1 MRLGYW
7 LGGVLAI
14 VCIVSLV
21 GCKTTGTAHSATQG
35 KPGLMIYLPESAMQ
49 LRQLATSQGLDIQ
62 LVKENSESA
71 PLLRAFLNVPADGK
85 EYFAVVNTQFNRIV
99 TGGVVTDEIDEAQR
113 QQAFAKLK
121 KISEAGKNADATLT
135 PEAGKVRLVVFSD
148 YQCPFCKQMDG
159 ILQTLETKYSKD
171 LDVKMMHYPLPMHP
185 YAMPAAEAAE
195 CARNQEKFDAY
206 SEALFKEK
214 TLSLSS
220 IKTLAQSLKLDT
232 KTFDAC
238 LSTHQTQSK
247 VVDSQLLGQYLGVAG
262 TPSLFLN
269 GEPVALESPEKLDAL
284 IDEKIKAI
292 KH

>member
-1 MRLGYW
+1 MRLGHW

-35 KPGLMIYLPESAMQ
+35 KPGLTVYLPESAMQ
-49 LRQLATSQGLDIQ
+49 LRQLATSQGLDIK
-62 LVKENSESA
+62 LIGDNSESA
-71 PLLRAFLNVPADGK
+71 PLLRAFLNVPANGK

-99 TGGVVTDEIDEAQR
+99 TGGVVTDEVDEAQR

-121 KISEAGKNADATLT
+121 KISEAGKNADAALA
-135 PEAGKVRLVVFSD
+135 PKDGKVRLVVFSD

-171 LDVKMMHYPLPMHP
+171 LDIAMMHYPLPMHP

-195 CARNQEKFDAY
+195 CARNQEKFEPF
-206 SEALFKEK
+206 SEALFKERA
-214 TLSLSS
+214 LSLNS
-220 IKTLAQSLKLDT
+220 IKTLAQTLKLDT
-232 KTFDAC
+232 KTFETC
-238 LSTHQTQSK
+238 LSTHQTQPK
-247 VVDSQLLGQYLGVAG
+247 VAENQLLGQYLGVAG

-269 GEPVALESPEKLDAL
+269 GEPVALESEEKLEAL
-284 IDEKIKAI
+284 IDEKIKTM